1 MALSS
6 AINNNGIVVET
17 QLKMDK
23 LALKDMGQSMM
34 LGMFKLA
41 GAIAQKARANA
52 PVQSSALVNSIRIEE
67 DGYDVYI
74 RAGGIV
80 SQTSDGSASKKVDYA
95 LRREYENN
103 LHPWRKHYM
112 KRANDSEMSGDWQRY
127 FKEELK

>member
-1 MALSS
+1 MPLSS
-6 AINNNGIVVET
+6 AINTDGIVVET

-52 PVQSSALVNSIRIEE
+52 PVLTGALRNSIRIEE

-74 RAGGIV
+74 RAGGTVVGNKTI
-80 SQTSDGSASKKVDYA
+80 DYA
-95 LRREYENN
+95 YKREMENR
-103 LHPWRKHYM
+103 LHPNTTHYM
-112 KRANDSEMSGDWQRY
+112 KRANDSEMSGDWQKY
-127 FKEELK
+127 FREELK